1 MNGLKDI
8 KEPRKQGSWVT
19 WSKIKK
25 KTPPSKNTSQN
36 VTEKEL
42 TTGKEQEFLFLS
54 EIVTI
59 SQVVTSKG

>member
-1 MNGLKDI
+1 MVWKTSKNPESKAL
-8 KEPRKQGSWVT
+8 WVT

-42 TTGKEQEFLFLS
+42 TTGKGQEFLFLS